1 MLAETAHLCGDLGI
15 IHVLNGLLLKPNHH
29 SMIAVSA
36 NTKKAKQQ
44 TNKQFRPNEQF
55 RPESKKQYIHI
66 LSKCWPK
73 LLICLV
79 IWILFMY

>member
-1 MLAETAHLCGDLGI
+1 MLAETAHLFGDLGI
-15 IHVLNGLLLKPNHH
+15 IYVLSGLLLKLNHH

-36 NTKKAKQQ
+36 DTKNANHL

-66 LSKCWPK
+66 L
-73 LLICLV
+73 
-79 IWILFMY
+79 